1 MAIATSVLNAGGVCD
16 EPADDGGDGARR
28 SGGERM
34 ASSGT
39 CGDIASTV
47 RSLDDEGRA
56 VLDQTYNAGT
66 LPRSIFLSR
75 PRNLTQVKIPGTV
88 HAEPARSATPASVR
102 SPVRFSMDGHRDF
115 YLREVAWA

>member
-75 PRNLTQVKIPGTV
+75 PRNLTQVKIPVTV
-88 HAEPARSATPASVR
+88 HAEPDRATNRGWGRRPG
-102 SPVRFSMDGHRDF
+102 PV
-115 YLREVAWA
+115 